1 MAEPGEAKK
10 NNRKQT
16 LIEAS
21 IWLVFAMLAYAFA
34 AGFDKP
40 LPTFALGAAHWPHII
55 ISVILIATGVLI
67 VSQFLRGVPKS
78 ADSVTDQI
86 FDETE
91 DDVGSLSVQT
101 IVMFILPLFWVF
113 GMHKLGFLVATPFF
127 LLACS
132 WIMGVRSWK
141 VLLAFTFGFFAVIVF
156 VFYKLIF
163 TPLPMGA
170 GWFHSLN
177 GEMIGLI
184 Q

>member
-1 MAEPGEAKK
+1 MAEPGESQKS
-10 NNRKQT
+10 NRKQT

-21 IWLVFAMLAYAFA
+21 IWLVFAMLAYALA
-34 AGFDKP
+34 VDFDKP
-40 LPTFALGAAHWPHII
+40 LPTFELGAAHWPHVII
-55 ISVILIATGVLI
+55 TIILIAAGVLI
-67 VSQFLRGVPKS
+67 VSQFWRGMAKL
-78 ADSVTDQI
+78 ADGLTDQI
-86 FDETE
+86 FDEAE
-91 DDVGSLSVQT
+91 DDVGPLSAQT
-101 IVMFILPLFWVF
+101 IAMFILPLLWVF
-113 GMHKLGFLVATPFF
+113 GMHKLGFLVVTPFF

-132 WIMGVRSWK
+132 WVMGVRSWK
-141 VLLAFTFGFFAVIVF
+141 VLLTFTFSFFAVIVF